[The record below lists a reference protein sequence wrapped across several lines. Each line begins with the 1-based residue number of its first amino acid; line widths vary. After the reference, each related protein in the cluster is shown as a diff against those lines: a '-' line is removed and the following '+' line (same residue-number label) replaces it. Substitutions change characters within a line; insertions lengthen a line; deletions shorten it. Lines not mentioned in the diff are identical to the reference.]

1 MASEFETKMLDKYY
15 FKQRMNPKLSG
26 EELAKFFDCY
36 KKSTFY
42 NLYFEKFKEKL
53 IGPVLNYEI
62 YHKYIEFAK
71 DTIPKIQFI
80 ENFNKYL
87 GIQKSCD
94 PFVFDPNISCSI
106 APWFFS
112 NEPEIRRI
120 FNIKDCNAQDQY
132 TFIRHFIE
140 KIYQSWLEAEFT
152 NKQMQKQVKNVKY
165 QFTISKSNGGRIGLW
180 NEIVYYDKNK
190 NKSLEEEHV
199 EHVLDL
205 LKLIN

>member
-1 MASEFETKMLDKYY
+1 M
-15 FKQRMNPKLSG
+15 
-26 EELAKFFDCY
+26 
-36 KKSTFY
+36 
-42 NLYFEKFKEKL
+42 
-53 IGPVLNYEI
+53 
-62 YHKYIEFAK
+62 
-71 DTIPKIQFI
+71 
-80 ENFNKYL
+80 
-87 GIQKSCD
+87 
-94 PFVFDPNISCSI
+94 FDPIVSCLI
-106 APWFFS
+106 APWFFG

-152 NKQMQKQVKNVKY
+152 TERIRKQVKNVTY
-165 QFTISKSNGGRIGLW
+165 QFTILKSNGGGGMGLW

-199 EHVLDL
+199 EHVIDL